1 MGFLSKEK
9 PIFTEYDY
17 KALNNIK
24 ALALDMIKEA
34 ESGHSGVVFSAA
46 PIIYDI
52 FARHLVF
59 NNKDDKW
66 INRDRFVLSC
76 GHASSLLYST
86 LYMCGFKL
94 TIDDLKAFRTL
105 NSKTPG
111 HPEIDITPG
120 VDISTGLLGEGF
132 ANAIGMAISE
142 RFLNKRYGSKL
153 IDHYTYV
160 LCSDGDLMEGVS
172 YEAASVAGNLSLGK
186 LIVLYDSNNVT
197 LDNTTKET
205 FKENVIDRF
214 KAMNWDTYSVS
225 NDLKE
230 IDDAITKAKNTDKP
244 SFIEVKTI
252 IGETTLVQGTPKAHS
267 YIPTDEELSKIKES
281 LGVRDIPFSV
291 SKEAYDYLTERTA
304 SRNNKIIY
312 DYNINY
318 ERIKEGFEFKD
329 EYETLCKGKYS
340 IDLKDLTLD
349 PTEDEQRNISH
360 EIINKIVNRESLIM
374 LGSADLATS
383 TKVYSNMGDF
393 TSSNREGRNILFGV
407 REHAMGA
414 ILNGIA
420 STGIKVIG
428 STFLTL
434 SDYLKPSIRMA
445 SMMNLPV
452 TYIFTHD
459 TFLVGKDGPTH
470 HPIEQLTTLRS
481 IPNLTVYR
489 PYDMNELIG
498 SYKSAFKNN
507 NPSAI
512 IVSKEKVEV
521 QTDTSIK
528 DVEKGAYIIKDFDQI
543 MGIIIATGTEV
554 ATALEISKRL
564 EEEKI
569 YIRVVSMPSMELFE
583 IQDEK
588 YKEMVLPY
596 TYKKVVI
603 EYGSSYS
610 WHKYVYNDK
619 YLFNINEYS
628 KSASK
633 EDLLKEKG
641 YDIDT
646 LTKRV
651 KDLFI

>member
-1 MGFLSKEK
+1 MGLLGKEK
-9 PIFTEYDY
+9 TIFSEYDY

-24 ALALDMIKEA
+24 TLALDMIKNA
-34 ESGHSGVVFSAA
+34 GSGHSGVVLSAA

-52 FARHLVF
+52 YARHLVF

-94 TIDDLKAFRTL
+94 TIDDLKSFRKL

-111 HPEIDITPG
+111 HPEMGRTPG

-132 ANAIGMAISE
+132 ANAVGMAIAE

-186 LIVLYDSNNVT
+186 LIVLYDSNRIT
-197 LDNTTKET
+197 LDRDTKDT

-230 IDDAITKAKNTDKP
+230 IDDAVVKAKTTDRP
-244 SFIEVKTI
+244 SFIEVKTV
-252 IGETTLVQGTPKAHS
+252 IGEGTPVEGKPEAHS
-267 YIPTDEELSKIKES
+267 HILTDEEMTKLKES
-281 LGVRDIPFSV
+281 LAVRDIPFSV
-291 SKEAYDYLTERTA
+291 SKDAFDYLNERVTA
-304 SRNNKIIY
+304 RNNKIIY
-312 DYNINY
+312 DYNVTY
-318 ERIKEGFEFKD
+318 ERVKEGFEFKD
-329 EYETLCKGKYS
+329 EYELLRDGKYV
-340 IDLKDLTLD
+340 IDLKNLTLD
-349 PTEDEQRNISH
+349 PEEDELRNIS
-360 EIINKIVNRESLIM
+360 NKIVNKIINKKNLI
-374 LGSADLATS
+374 LVGSADLARS
-383 TKVYSNMGDF
+383 TKLYSDMGDI
-393 TSSNREGRNILFGV
+393 TSNNFEGRNILFGV
-407 REHAMGA
+407 REHAMGS

-420 STGIKVIG
+420 STGIKVMG

-445 SMMNLPV
+445 SMMNLPI

-470 HPIEQLTTLRS
+470 EPVEQLANLRS

-489 PYDMNELIG
+489 PCDMNELIG
-498 SYKSAFKNN
+498 SYKSAFKQNS
-507 NPSAI
+507 PTAI
-512 IVSKEKVEV
+512 VVSKEN
-521 QTDTSIK
+521 TGLHDATSIK
-528 DVEKGAYIIKDFDQI
+528 DVEKGAYIVKDFDQI
-543 MGIIIATGTEV
+543 MGIIIATGSEV
-554 ATALEISKRL
+554 DTALEVSKRL
-564 EEEKI
+564 EDEKI

-583 IQDEK
+583 AQDQK

-603 EYGSSYS
+603 EYGSSFS
-610 WHKYVYNDK
+610 WYKYVYNER
-619 YLFNINEYS
+619 YLFNVTDFG
-628 KSASK
+628 KSGSK
-633 EDLLKEKG
+633 EELLKYYR

-646 LTKRV
+646 LTESIKQ
-651 KDLFI
+651 LFI

>member
-94 TIDDLKAFRTL
+94 TIDDLKSFRTL

-132 ANAIGMAISE
+132 ANAVGMAISE

-230 IDDAITKAKNTDKP
+230 IDDAITKAKNTDNP

-267 YIPTDEELSKIKES
+267 YIPTDEELSKIKAS

-360 EIINKIVNRESLIM
+360 KIINKIVNRESLIM